1 MIDKGFYRQ
10 NFKGGGA
17 DLGAGASGAG
27 SGRGMGPAGGA
38 SSGGNYG
45 GNSNRPDRDSRDR
58 DVGVGRGGQGTGAD
72 PREKQD
78 FVTQKYTGSFLDKV
92 LGGGYRNVDPYTGQF
107 QSRLSQAGGL
117 GKGILGGIIGLL
129 NPAAGM
135 LFRAAGAVPG
145 SLERF
150 KSSPTLADYFSGF
163 NFGRNKNISDVYAN
177 QGRGSGLR
185 NTGIMTMPMQNIDPY
200 KYSIGPRPVRMPQ
213 YFDNINNYEEPDF
226 YSNAMAELTDKQ
238 KKFINSK
245 KFVLEEEMISPQQ
258 VFETITDPD
267 LGIYDD
273 GTFGFGAQEPTT
285 KEEYNDYLRSLG
297 LTQTI

>member
-1 MIDKGFYRQ
+1 VVKVQERIQ
-10 NFKGGGA
+10 
-17 DLGAGASGAG
+17 
-27 SGRGMGPAGGA
+27 
-38 SSGGNYG
+38 
-45 GNSNRPDRDSRDR
+45 
-58 DVGVGRGGQGTGAD
+58 
-72 PREKQD
+72 EKNKIC
-78 FVTQKYTGSFLDKV
+78 VTQKYTGSFLDKV

>member
-1 MIDKGFYRQ
+1 MIDKSFYRQ
-10 NFKGGGA
+10 NFQGGGA

-45 GNSNRPDRDSRDR
+45 GSSNRPDRDSRDR
-58 DVGVGRGGQGTGAD
+58 DVGVGRGGEGTGAD

-135 LFRAAGAVPG
+135 LFRIAGAVPDG
-145 SLERF
+145 FKRF
-150 KSSPTLADYFSGF
+150 QSSPTLADYFGGF
-163 NFGRNKNISDVYAN
+163 NFGAKNISDVYAN

-185 NTGIMTMPMQNIDPY
+185 NTGIMSMPIQN
-200 KYSIGPRPVRMPQ
+200 IGPRPVTMPQ
-213 YFDNINNYEEPDF
+213 YFDNNTFEEFDIF
-226 YSNAMAELTDKQ
+226 SNAMAGLTDKQ
-238 KKFINSK
+238 KK
-245 KFVLEEEMISPQQ
+245 LLDQRRGMY
-258 VFETITDPD
+258 PD
-267 LGIYDD
+267 TL
-273 GTFGFGAQEPTT
+273 GAQEMLNNISSEDDP
-285 KEEYNDYLRSLG
+285 NDPA
-297 LTQTI
+297 TIEDIQKYYG

>member
-10 NFKGGGA
+10 NFRGGGA

-58 DVGVGRGGQGTGAD
+58 DVGFGTGGGGTGAD

-107 QSRLSQAGGL
+107 QSRFSQVGGL
-117 GKGILGGIIGLL
+117 GKGILSGIVGLL

-135 LFRAAGAVPG
+135 LFRIAGG
-145 SLERF
+145 LEKF
-150 KSSPTLADYFSGF
+150 KSSPTLADYFGE
-163 NFGRNKNISDVYAN
+163 NKNISDVYAD

-185 NTGIMTMPMQNIDPY
+185 NTGIMTMPMQNINPY
-200 KYSIGPRPVRMPQ
+200 KYSIGPQPVNLKTPQ
-213 YFDNINNYEEPDF
+213 YFENVPYQEPDF
-226 YSNAMAELTDKQ
+226 YSNMAELTDKQ
-238 KKFINSK
+238 KAFINSK
-245 KFVLEEEMISPQQ
+245 KFALENEILSPQQ
-258 VFETITDPD
+258 VFETITNPNK
-267 LGIYDD
+267 GIYDT

-285 KEEYNDYLRSLG
+285 EEEYNDYLRSLG

>member
-10 NFKGGGA
+10 NFQGGR

-45 GNSNRPDRDSRDR
+45 GSSNRPDRDSRDR
-58 DVGVGRGGQGTGAD
+58 DVGVSIGGQGTGAD

-117 GKGILGGIIGLL
+117 GKNILGGIIGLL

-135 LFRAAGAVPG
+135 LCLEQLNAVPG
-145 SLERF
+145 EFR
-150 KSSPTLADYFSGF
+150 K
-163 NFGRNKNISDVYAN
+163 I
-177 QGRGSGLR
+177 
-185 NTGIMTMPMQNIDPY
+185 
-200 KYSIGPRPVRMPQ
+200 
-213 YFDNINNYEEPDF
+213 
-226 YSNAMAELTDKQ
+226 
-238 KKFINSK
+238 
-245 KFVLEEEMISPQQ
+245 
-258 VFETITDPD
+258 
-267 LGIYDD
+267 
-273 GTFGFGAQEPTT
+273 
-285 KEEYNDYLRSLG
+285 
-297 LTQTI
+297 